1 MKSFIHHITE
11 QDNRPFNFEDA
22 LSKAKKKD
30 LPVVGDSQSM
40 RDAMEKIGKQRDT
53 AALQLDVE
61 KRLKANLKKAEMQYD
76 KNILSKL
83 DPKVAQRVSSEV
95 EEFTPTEKV
104 RLEKIRAGIDDAAR
118 RGQQVMSAP
127 VEKAA
132 KASRMATIAKAVASN
147 PLLRVTGR
155 ALGAAAIPLG
165 VAGAIADADTAG
177 EMQTRNVER
186 EMKRARQQGRQ
197 YREPLPTN
205 PGFKF

>member
-11 QDNRPFNFEDA
+11 QDNGPFNFEDA
-22 LSKAKKKD
+22 LSKAKKD

-53 AALQLDVE
+53 AARKLDVE
-61 KRLKANLKKAEMQYD
+61 KRLKANLKKAEMEYD
-76 KNILSKL
+76 RRILSKL
-83 DPKVAQRVSSEV
+83 DPKVTQGVASEV
-95 EEFTPTEKV
+95 EEYTPAEKA

-127 VEKAA
+127 VETAA
-132 KASRMATIAKAVASN
+132 KASRMSTIAKTVASN
-147 PLLRVTGR
+147 PLFRVAGR

-177 EMQTRNVER
+177 EMQVKNVKR
-186 EMKRARQQGRQ
+186 ELEQSRREGRP

>member
-11 QDNRPFNFEDA
+11 QDNGPFNFEYA
-22 LSKAKKKD
+22 KAKKD

-53 AALQLDVE
+53 AARKLDVE
-61 KRLKANLKKAEMQYD
+61 KRLKANLKKAEMEYD
-76 KNILSKL
+76 RRILSKL
-83 DPKVAQRVSSEV
+83 DPKVAQKVASEV
-95 EEFTPTEKV
+95 EEYTPAEKA

-118 RGQQVMSAP
+118 RGQQLMSAP
-127 VEKAA
+127 VETAS
-132 KASRMATIAKAVASN
+132 KASRMATIAKTVA
-147 PLLRVTGR
+147 PALRVAGR

-177 EMQTRNVER
+177 KMQVKNVKR
-186 EMKRARQQGRQ
+186 ELEQSRREGRP